1 MQNID
6 QETPSGLT
14 NEPASPNFWVGLG
27 ASAGGLEALTHCVAH
42 LPLKSGCV
50 YIIAQH
56 MSPNHRSL
64 MAEILGREAE
74 LPVCEATSNVAPQ
87 PDHIYIVPPGQNL
100 TLRDGRFLLVATTP
114 EISPKPS
121 INLLFQSLAENFGE
135 HAIGIVLSGTG
146 ADGTSGLRAIKAA
159 GGIGIAQN
167 PASAKYEGMPQAAI
181 DAGVVDRVLDP
192 SEIGSELDR
201 IIQFSG
207 ALPTLDT
214 WEERPPDLARI
225 FEMVTERTRIDFSG
239 YKISTVLRRLQR
251 RFATTDCFNP
261 PEYVSY
267 CERHPEELDALARE
281 TLISVTEFF
290 RDREA
295 FHALGTRITD
305 LVATKQEGEECRVW
319 VVGCAT
325 GEEVY
330 SIAILFAEA
339 LGPRLSKRILQIFAT
354 DIDEIALAV
363 ARRAVYPL
371 AALTE
376 MSPELAARY
385 FTPVD
390 GGMQVARPLRECIT
404 FARQNLVADPPFLR
418 LDIVTCRN
426 VLIYFNTELQA
437 RALATLHFG
446 LREEGTLF
454 LGRSENANHQAELF
468 TPLDRRNRLFKRR
481 NTERRVDITQVI
493 RGTLAKG
500 GTRSPHKAALPIER
514 EFLEAVGQCYAMR
527 TMLID
532 HGFNILYSRGEI
544 TPFIDLPQ
552 GSPQMNLAQI
562 ITPEFRGELA
572 TTLNR
577 ARRSNKAAKSRR
589 KKLARARGTT
599 WQMTVHPIPH
609 HEGVA
614 EKFLVVFDQVLAQ
627 KEIDGSEPADS
638 NELAATREHLQA
650 LIEEMA
656 ATSEEMQALNEEVQ
670 AANEEL
676 QAANEELEAANE
688 ELQAS
693 NEELVAVNDES
704 MVKSSELAAVNADF
718 ESVYNTLDFPVIVFD
733 ADLFVKRVN
742 TSASRHFDL
751 PAGISGQ
758 HLTRLRLPEHFADL
772 SQRMAKSVHQ
782 QQKEIYAINHGD
794 THWQVYIT
802 PTLSIAG
809 DAQSVVFVV
818 IDHSQLAQVEARL
831 QQSREDL
838 LAIMTHSPSLVS
850 LKDTAGRYHFANPR
864 WCAVFGLDA
873 EIING
878 KTDSQLLPAAIAR
891 LLRECDLAVMGHL
904 GSHEALIELTTASGK
919 HFLQATSFPIFAA
932 DGTVNFIC
940 TQAIDVT
947 RKQKAEE
954 QLRLAAAVF
963 KGAGEAIMV
972 SNASGQIIAVN
983 PAFTRI
989 TGYSPEEAIGQTPR
1003 LLKSGRHEKLFYDS
1017 LWRSLSQSGFWQ
1029 GEIFNKRK
1037 NGDTY
1042 PEWLTINA
1050 VPSDD
1055 GKVHNFVAMFSDISA
1070 IKTTQQR
1077 IEFMATHDELTGL
1090 PNRTLLTDRIKHGI
1104 TQAARKNHKLAL
1116 LFIDLDNFKNIN
1128 DSLGHDVGDLL
1139 LMEASHRL
1147 KTCVRDADTL
1157 ARLGG
1162 DEFVALLVDVDIEQ
1176 IRHIASRVVDF
1187 TSASFSIRERNLF
1200 VSASIGIAIYPDDG
1214 EDSSGL
1220 LKNADTAMYR
1230 AKERGKNQY
1239 QFFADEMKVI
1249 ALQRMTIESGLRLAL
1264 DAGYFTVVYQPKIDL
1279 SSQRLV
1285 GAEALLRWDDP
1296 SLGTV
1301 SPTQFIPIAERCG
1314 LINAVGDATIKIV
1327 LDQMRR
1333 WQDDGLALCPV
1344 SINVSSQQLRN
1355 TEFASHLAAQI
1366 RNSGVPA
1373 SLLCLEITEST
1384 LMQDIDTSRQ
1394 MLEQLTRIGLS
1405 ISIDDFGTGYS
1416 SLSYL
1421 KRLPLSELKVDKSFV
1436 DNVDTDPD
1444 DRTITTA
1451 IIDLAH
1457 ALGLRVVAEGVE
1469 RASHANA
1476 LIELGCE
1483 FAQGNYF
1490 HYPLLPGQLAT
1501 LMGCNDRANA

>member
-1 MQNID
+1 
-6 QETPSGLT
+6 
-14 NEPASPNFWVGLG
+14 
-27 ASAGGLEALTHCVAH
+27 
-42 LPLKSGCV
+42 
-50 YIIAQH
+50 
-56 MSPNHRSL
+56 

-74 LPVCEATSNVAPQ
+74 LPVCEAATTLSPQ
-87 PDHIYIVPPGQNL
+87 PDHIYIIPPGQNL
-100 TLRDGRFLLVATTP
+100 TLRDGRFSLVATSP

-146 ADGTSGLRAIKAA
+146 SDGTSGLRAIKAA

-181 DAGVVDRVLDP
+181 EAGVVDRVLDP
-192 SEIGSELDR
+192 TEIGPELER
-201 IIQFSG
+201 IVQFSG
-207 ALPTLDT
+207 DIPKLDN

-251 RFATTDCFNP
+251 RFAATDCFNP

-295 FHALGTRITD
+295 FHALATRIND
-305 LVATKQEGEECRVW
+305 LVAKKPEGEECRVW

-339 LGPRLSKRILQIFAT
+339 LGPRLSKRMLQIFAT

-371 AALTE
+371 AALAE
-376 MSPELAARY
+376 MQPELASRY

-390 GGMQVARPLRECIT
+390 GGMQVARSLRECIT

-446 LREEGTLF
+446 LREDGMLF
-454 LGRSENANHQAELF
+454 LGRSENANHHDELF
-468 TPLDRRNRLFKRR
+468 SPLDRRNRLFKRR
-481 NTERRVDITQVI
+481 NAERRVDIAQVI

-500 GTRSPHKAALPIER
+500 GARGPHKAAPPMER
-514 EFLEAVGQCYAMR
+514 QFLEAVGQCYASR
-527 TMLID
+527 TVLID

-589 KKLARARGTT
+589 KKLAKARGAT
-599 WQMTVHPIPH
+599 WQMTVHPVRGD
-609 HEGVA
+609 EGGS
-614 EKFLVVFDQVLAQ
+614 ENFLVVFDQVSAQ
-627 KEIDGSEPADS
+627 KEAETSEPAES

-704 MVKSSELAAVNADF
+704 MVKSAELAAVNADF

-742 TSASRHFDL
+742 SSASRHFDL

-758 HLTRLRLPEHFADL
+758 HLTRLRLPEHFDDL
-772 SQRMAKSVHQ
+772 SQRMAKSLNEQ
-782 QQKEIYAINHGD
+782 RKEAYAINRGD
-794 THWQVYIT
+794 SHWQVFIT
-802 PTLSIAG
+802 PTLNIAG
-809 DAQSVVFVV
+809 NAQSVVFVV
-818 IDHSQLAQVEARL
+818 IDHSQLARVEARL
-831 QQSREDL
+831 QQSREEL
-838 LAIMTHSPSLVS
+838 LAIMAHSPSLVC

-873 EIING
+873 ETSNG
-878 KTDSQLLPAAIAR
+878 KTDAQLMPAEIAR
-891 LLRECDLAVMGHL
+891 MLRECDLAVMSSL
-904 GSHEALIELTTASGK
+904 GSQDKLLEFTTASGK
-919 HFLQATSFPIFAA
+919 RFLQASSFPIFAA

-940 TQAIDVT
+940 TQAVDVT
-947 RKQKAEE
+947 HKQKAEE

-963 KGAGEAIMV
+963 EGAGEAIMV
-972 SNASGQIIAVN
+972 SNANGQIITVN

-1003 LLKSGRHEKLFYDS
+1003 LLKSGRHEKPFYDALWHS
-1017 LWRSLSQSGFWQ
+1017 LNQSGFWQ

-1037 NGDTY
+1037 NGETY

-1050 VPSDD
+1050 VPSND
-1055 GKVHNFVAMFSDISA
+1055 GKIHNYVAMFSDISA
-1070 IKTTQQR
+1070 IKTTQHR

-1090 PNRTLLTDRIKHGI
+1090 PNRTLLTDRLKHGI
-1104 TQAARKNHKLAL
+1104 TQAARTNHKLAL

-1128 DSLGHDVGDLL
+1128 DSLGHDVGDLML
-1139 LMEASHRL
+1139 KEASLRL
-1147 KTCVRDADTL
+1147 KACVRDADTL

-1176 IRHIASRVVDF
+1176 IRNIASRIVDF
-1187 TSASFSIRERNLF
+1187 ISASFPIRERSLF
-1200 VSASIGIAIYPDDG
+1200 VSASIGISIYPDDG
-1214 EDSSGL
+1214 QDSTSL

-1264 DAGYFTVVYQPKIDL
+1264 DAGHFTVVYQPKIEL
-1279 SSQRLV
+1279 GSQRLI

-1296 SLGTV
+1296 SLGPV
-1301 SPTQFIPIAERCG
+1301 SPTQFIPIAEHCG

-1327 LDQMRR
+1327 LDQMRG
-1333 WQDDGLALCPV
+1333 WYNEGLELCPI
-1344 SINVSSQQLRN
+1344 SINVSSHQLRN
-1355 TEFASHLAAQI
+1355 TEFARQLAAQI
-1366 RNSGVPA
+1366 STSGVPA
-1373 SLLCLEITEST
+1373 HLLCLEITEST
-1384 LMQDIDTSRQ
+1384 LMQDIEVSHQ
-1394 MLEQLTRIGLS
+1394 MLDQLTRIGLS

-1444 DRTITTA
+1444 DRAITTA
-1451 IIDLAH
+1451 IINLAH
-1457 ALGLRVVAEGVE
+1457 ALGLKVVAEGVE
-1469 RASHANA
+1469 RESHAEA
-1476 LIELGCE
+1476 LITLGCE
-1483 FAQGNYF
+1483 YAQGNHF
-1490 HYPLLPGQLAT
+1490 HYPLYPGKFAA
-1501 LMGCNDRANA
+1501 LMGGNHRANA